1 MCPVTGSTNLP
12 EERSALEWRSIQVK
26 GIERTFAVARGA
38 PPSAPLLLVLHGMG
52 INGAVMAEWTG
63 LARRGP
69 AAGFATVFPEGLHKL
84 WDDTGFGRTDGADD
98 AGFIGDL
105 IETLTADGTVRRGQT
120 ILMGLSNGATFVEHL
135 ARHGVVKAL
144 GIVLV
149 AGTSR
154 AVSRAAAIKPV
165 QESAVLC
172 IAGTADPNVPYRGG
186 RASGLT
192 GWIARRRT
200 RRWLLRAEDRDSV
213 GPEAICTDWALANG
227 CGPEPVVDVLAS
239 NATDT
244 PVERLTWSGP
254 GRLPVALYRILR
266 GGHGW
271 PGGPQYVPRVLIGRI
286 SKTFDA
292 TGVALDFAG
301 SLNAV
306 P

>member
-1 MCPVTGSTNLP
+1 VTGSTKLS
-12 EERSALEWRSIQVK
+12 EQQSVLERRSIQVQ
-26 GIERTFAVARGA
+26 GTERTFAAARRA
-38 PPSAPLLLVLHGMG
+38 PPSAPLLLVFHGMG
-52 INGAVMAEWTG
+52 INGTVMAEWTG

-69 AAGFATVFPEGLHKL
+69 AAGFATVFPEGLHEM
-84 WDDTGFGRTDGADD
+84 WDDTGFGRADGIDD
-98 AGFIGDL
+98 AGFIGVL
-105 IETLTADGTVRRGQT
+105 IETLTGDGTVRGDHT
-120 ILMGLSNGATFVEHL
+120 ILVGLSNGATFVEHL
-135 ARHGVVKAL
+135 ARHGVVKAR

-154 AVSRAAAIKPV
+154 AVSRATAIRPV

-200 RRWLLRAEDRDSV
+200 RRWLIRAEDRESV
-213 GPEAICTDWALANG
+213 GPEVICTDWALANG
-227 CGPEPVVDVLAS
+227 CGPEPVMDVLAS
-239 NATDT
+239 SASDA
-244 PVERLTWSGP
+244 PVERLTWSAP
-254 GRLPVALYRILR
+254 GRLPVVLYRILG

-271 PGGPQYVPRVLIGRI
+271 PGGPQYVPRLLIGRI

-292 TGVALDFAG
+292 TGVVLDFAS
-301 SLNAV
+301 SLIEA

>member
-1 MCPVTGSTNLP
+1 MCPVTGSTKLP
-12 EERSALEWRSIQVK
+12 KQRSALEWRSIQVK

-38 PPSAPLLLVLHGMG
+38 PPSAPLLLVFHGMG

-69 AAGFATVFPEGLHKL
+69 AAGFATVFPEALHEL

-98 AGFIGDL
+98 AGFIGTL

-165 QESAVLC
+165 QESARSLHSWNRRSEC
-172 IAGTADPNVPYRGG
+172 PLSWRAGVRIDGLDSASANASLAAPCRGPRVGGTRNHLHRLGSGQRLRTGARGG
-186 RASGLT
+186 C
-192 GWIARRRT
+192 AR
-200 RRWLLRAEDRDSV
+200 L
-213 GPEAICTDWALANG
+213 
-227 CGPEPVVDVLAS
+227 
-239 NATDT
+239 
-244 PVERLTWSGP
+244 
-254 GRLPVALYRILR
+254 
-266 GGHGW
+266 
-271 PGGPQYVPRVLIGRI
+271 
-286 SKTFDA
+286 
-292 TGVALDFAG
+292 
-301 SLNAV
+301 
-306 P
+306 

>member
-1 MCPVTGSTNLP
+1 MTSSTKLP
-12 EERSALEWRSIQVK
+12 EQPSVLERRSIRVQ

-38 PPSAPLLLVLHGMG
+38 PPSAPLLLVFHGMG
-52 INGAVMAEWTG
+52 INGAVTAEWTG

-69 AAGFATVFPEGLHKL
+69 AAGFATVFPEGLHEM
-84 WDDTGFGRTDGADD
+84 WDDTGFGRSDGIDD
-98 AGFIGDL
+98 AGFIGVL
-105 IETLTADGTVRRGQT
+105 IETLTGDGTVRGDHT
-120 ILMGLSNGATFVEHL
+120 ILVGFSNGATFVEYL
-135 ARHGVVKAL
+135 ARHGIVKAH

-154 AVSRAAAIKPV
+154 VVSGTPAMRPV
-165 QESAVLC
+165 QEYAVLC
-172 IAGTADPNVPYRGG
+172 IAGTADPNVPYGGG

-192 GWIARRRT
+192 GLIARRRV
-200 RRWLLRAEDRDSV
+200 RRVLLRAEGRESV
-213 GPEAICTDWALANG
+213 GPEVICTDWALANG

-239 NATDT
+239 NASDV
-244 PVERLTWSGP
+244 PVERLTWSAP
-254 GRLPVALYRILR
+254 GRLPVVLYRILG

-271 PGGPQYVPRVLIGRI
+271 PGGPQYAPRLLIGRI

-301 SLNAV
+301 SLIGE

>member
-1 MCPVTGSTNLP
+1 VTRSARSA
-12 EERSALEWRSIQVK
+12 ERRSALEWRSIQVK

-38 PPSAPLLLVLHGMG
+38 PPSAPLLLVFHGMG

-69 AAGFATVFPEGLHKL
+69 AAGFATVFPEGLHEL

-98 AGFIGDL
+98 AGFIGTL
-105 IETLTADGTVRRGQT
+105 IETLTADGTARRGQT
-120 ILMGLSNGATFVEHL
+120 ILMGLSNGATFVEYL
-135 ARHGVVKAL
+135 ARGGFVKAQ

-154 AVSRAAAIKPV
+154 AVSRATAIKPV
-165 QESAVLC
+165 QECAVLC
-172 IAGTADPNVPYRGG
+172 IAGTADPNVPYGGG

-192 GWIARRRT
+192 GLIARRRV
-200 RRWLLRAEDRDSV
+200 RRVLLRAEGRESV
-213 GPEAICTDWALANG
+213 GPEVVCTDWALANG

-239 NATDT
+239 DARDM
-244 PVERLTWSGP
+244 PVERLTWSAP
-254 GRLPVALYRILR
+254 GRLPVVLYRILR

-271 PGGPQYVPRVLIGRI
+271 PGGPQYAPRLLIGRI
-286 SKTFDA
+286 SKTFAA

-301 SLNAV
+301 SLIGG